1 MKCTEQCNERS
12 PDQISGEGLDS
23 DDVVI
28 VVLVPLLTYCLQI

>member
-23 DDVVI
+23 DVVI